1 MRALEVSKSHTS
13 QRPDQLDQPD
23 HPVHRKQY
31 QPIAGLAMV
40 LHTLAAF
47 AGVER
52 LRGTLVA
59 ISAGD
64 AFFDSHASAGSFAV
78 PCGGATRADTVRGG
92 LRALQERGASDA
104 DWVLVHDAARCL
116 VTTAQINALIDA
128 CSVDGVGGLLAHK
141 LADTL
146 KSASA
151 GPGGIR
157 VIATLDRS
165 DKWLAQTPQMF
176 RLGRLAQALE
186 QFGSTATDES
196 SAMEALGER
205 PKLVPGS
212 ALNFK
217 VTYPEDF
224 ALAEAVLLQRMHAG
238 TLARFGGAAQ
248 IRVATQDA
256 VPSPGG
262 TP

>member
-1 MRALEVSKSHTS
+1 
-13 QRPDQLDQPD
+13 
-23 HPVHRKQY
+23 
-31 QPIAGLAMV
+31 MV

-47 AGVER
+47 AGVGR

-59 ISAGD
+59 VSAGD
-64 AFFDSHASAGSFAV
+64 SFFDTHASTGSFAV
-78 PCGGATRADTVRGG
+78 PCGGATRADTVREG
-92 LRALQERGASDA
+92 LRALRARGALES

-128 CSVDGVGGLLAHK
+128 CLGDGVGGLLAHK

-146 KSASA
+146 KSASD

-157 VIATLDRS
+157 VLATLDRA

-176 RLGRLAQALE
+176 RLGRLQHALA
-186 QFGSTATDES
+186 QFGSAATDEA

-205 PKLVPGS
+205 PRLVPGS

-217 VTYPEDF
+217 VTYREDF
-224 ALAEAVLLQRMHAG
+224 TLAEAVLLQRMHAG
-238 TLARFGGAAQ
+238 TLARFGGACA
-248 IRVATQDA
+248 
-256 VPSPGG
+256 SPAASTAPFLTSTAESAASKIGG
-262 TP
+262 AA